1 MLSEAEFAR
10 SLTEVGLFGKHLTTR
25 LAKVERDAHP
35 TEVLQSLVNSPQP
48 IRFDLAT
55 TAKLDGMGLA
65 LCAQNQTKIFPERF
79 AKQTFIE
86 VVIPQALTYMMANPY
101 SDRPMFG
108 LVTNGSE
115 FIFLKLQHQDSL
127 KYAESDLFSI
137 KRSNDL

>member
-55 TAKLDGMGLA
+55 TAKLDGMGLQHFA
-65 LCAQNQTKIFPERF
+65 LKTKPRYLL
-79 AKQTFIE
+79 KG
-86 VVIPQALTYMMANPY
+86 LR
-101 SDRPMFG
+101 SRP
-108 LVTNGSE
+108 L
-115 FIFLKLQHQDSL
+115 
-127 KYAESDLFSI
+127 
-137 KRSNDL
+137 

>member
-1 MLSEAEFAR
+1 M
-10 SLTEVGLFGKHLTTR
+10 
-25 LAKVERDAHP
+25 
-35 TEVLQSLVNSPQP
+35 
-48 IRFDLAT
+48 
-55 TAKLDGMGLA
+55 
-65 LCAQNQTKIFPERF
+65 
-79 AKQTFIE
+79 
-86 VVIPQALTYMMANPY
+86 IPQALTYMMANPY